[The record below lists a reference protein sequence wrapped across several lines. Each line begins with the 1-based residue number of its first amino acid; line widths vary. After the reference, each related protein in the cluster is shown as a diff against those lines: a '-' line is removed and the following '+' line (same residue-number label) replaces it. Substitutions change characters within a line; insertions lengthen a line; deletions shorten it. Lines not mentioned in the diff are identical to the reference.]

1 LKGPTLFTGHFKNST
16 SYQEKLE
23 DGWLKTGD
31 IGEIQ
36 EGRLRYRF
44 LFLAC
49 EDNTV
54 RVLSLEPES
63 CLE

>member
-1 LKGPTLFTGHFKNST
+1 MKGPTLFTGHFKNST

-36 EGRLRYRF
+36 ENGSIKIIDRVKNVFRLQKG
-44 LFLAC
+44 
-49 EDNTV
+49 EIIV
-54 RVLSLEPES
+54 P
-63 CLE
+63 